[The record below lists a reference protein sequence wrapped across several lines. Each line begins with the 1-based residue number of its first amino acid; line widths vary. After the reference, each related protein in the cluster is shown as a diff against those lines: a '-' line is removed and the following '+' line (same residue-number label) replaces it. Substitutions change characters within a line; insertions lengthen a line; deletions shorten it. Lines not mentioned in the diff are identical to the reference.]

1 MFVFPK
7 GAAVL
12 FSRHFC
18 VSMSILPLVAFHRNQ
33 LFKVVPSRTV
43 TLKHKQAA
51 DVPAELSS
59 TQMVN
64 SVVAGLGP

>member
-1 MFVFPK
+1 MDV
-7 GAAVL
+7 
-12 FSRHFC
+12 
-18 VSMSILPLVAFHRNQ
+18 LPLIAFHRNQ

-51 DVPAELSS
+51 DIPAELGT

-64 SVVAGLGP
+64 SVAAGLGP